1 MLAHERLRAW
11 SLAHELTLAVYRATQ
26 AWPSSERYGLTSQ
39 LRRAA
44 ASVPTSLA
52 EGAAKHGRKEFRRF
66 VDIAL
71 GSIGEVAYL
80 LRLTHDLGLLDAP
93 AYASLD
99 DLRART
105 GGLIWRL
112 ARALDQHRP

>member
-1 MLAHERLRAW
+1 MLAHERLKAW
-11 SLAHELTLAVYRATQ
+11 TLSHELTLSVYRETE
-26 AWPSSERYGLTSQ
+26 AWPTQERYGLTSQ

-44 ASVPTSLA
+44 AAVPTNLA
-52 EGAAKHGRKEFRRF
+52 EGAAKRGTREYRRF

-71 GSIGEVAYL
+71 GSISEVAYL
-80 LRLTHDLGLLDAP
+80 LLLTRDLGLLDP
-93 AYASLD
+93 TAYARLD
-99 DLRART
+99 DLRKRT

>member
-11 SLAHELTLAVYRATQ
+11 SLAHELTLAVYRATRG
-26 AWPSSERYGLTSQ
+26 WPASERYGLTGQ

-44 ASVPTSLA
+44 AAVPTTLA
-52 EGAAKHGRKEFRRF
+52 EGAAKHGPKEFRRF

-71 GSIGEVAYL
+71 GSISEVAYL
-80 LRLTHDLGLLDAP
+80 LRLAHDLGLLEP
-93 AYASLD
+93 AEYASLD
-99 DLRART
+99 DLRTRT

>member
-1 MLAHERLRAW
+1 MLAHERLKVWA
-11 SLAHELTLAVYRATQ
+11 LAHELTLEVYRFTQ
-26 AWPSSERYGLTSQ
+26 EWPPEERFGLTVQ
-39 LRRAA
+39 LRRAS

-52 EGAAKHGRKEFRRF
+52 EGAAKRGIREFRRY

-71 GSIGEVAYL
+71 GSISEVAYL
-80 LRLTHDLGLLDAP
+80 LRLAHDLGILAP
-93 AYASLD
+93 PDYARVD
-99 DLRART
+99 DLRKRT

>member
-11 SLAHELTLAVYRATQ
+11 ALAHELVLAVYRATRE
-26 AWPSSERYGLTSQ
+26 WPAEERYGLTSQ

-44 ASVPTSLA
+44 ASVPTTLA
-52 EGAAKHGRKEFRRF
+52 EGAAKRGTREYRRF

-71 GSIGEVAYL
+71 ASISEVAYL
-80 LRLTHDLGLLDAP
+80 LRLGHDLGLLSPSDFAT
-93 AYASLD
+93 LD
-99 DLRART
+99 DLRRRT

>member
-11 SLAHELTLAVYRATQ
+11 SLGHELTLAIYRATEG
-26 AWPSSERYGLTSQ
+26 WPPQERYGLTSQ

-44 ASVPTSLA
+44 ASVPTTLA
-52 EGAAKHGRKEFRRF
+52 EGSAKRGTREYRRF

-71 GSIGEVAYL
+71 GSIIIPVHVNCRAS
-80 LRLTHDLGLLDAP
+80 DLGLLAP
-93 AYASLD
+93 PDYATLD
-99 DLRART
+99 DLRKRT

-112 ARALDQHRP
+112 ARALDQCRP